1 MMFRLP
7 KVFLVFIIPA
17 LGAYAGYMKWGIQG
31 GVAVALI
38 VLLIAGAL
46 YCLGRQAVD
55 NFRYY

>member
-1 MMFRLP
+1 MSRLRI
-7 KVFLVFIIPA
+7 VFLVFVIPA
-17 LGAYAGYMKWGIQG
+17 LGASVGYLKWGIQG

-38 VLLIAGAL
+38 MLLIAGVL